1 LLLQLKILFVIS
13 SLPKNFF
20 SRGRFQIEILA
31 VVIAAYC
38 SIFLNNSLWTIFIDS
53 GGGIWE
59 SQRWIFILSAFIGIT
74 AFQVAF
80 LSIFI
85 WGRFAKFFGV
95 VIVLIC
101 ALTNYFSNQ
110 YKVVFDT
117 TMIQNVLA
125 TNLQESREL
134 FSLKVFFVILIQIA
148 PVVVFLYFY
157 RPQKLS
163 ILEQISAKIVT
174 ILTAT
179 SLVVVVVFSQYQSLA
194 SVVRNNLAIR
204 HVVLPTSPIVAFF
217 KSIDAHAKHA
227 GIVRAP
233 LDLDP
238 NRLPQG
244 QRLPLLMVVVVGET
258 VRAQNWGLSGYARQ
272 TTPMLSSISKNE
284 LFNFPYAKSCG
295 TSTEISVPCMFSGI
309 GRSQYDEDW
318 IKSHESVLPL
328 LKRAGVHVTWID
340 NQSGCK
346 GTCDGV
352 ESFDAKSFFS
362 IKIDQDSATDELL
375 LKPLDTKISEIPKD
389 QIIVLHMMGNHG
401 PAYYKRYPKNFE
413 KFTPVCQTS
422 NLSSCSS
429 DSIINAYD
437 NAIIYTDFIL
447 ASIIKRLGQI
457 NDRLVSVVYTS
468 DHGESLG
475 EHGIYLHGLPYL
487 IAPEEQKQVPF
498 FFWFPKKTQKALRLD
513 TQCLSRKASQPT
525 EHDMLAHTFFGL
537 YQISTKIANPEWNF
551 IHDCIQLNDK

>member
-1 LLLQLKILFVIS
+1 MLKPVAFVTTNT
-13 SLPKNFF
+13 LRNTFF
-20 SRGRFQIEILA
+20 SRSRFQIEIWA
-31 VVIAAYC
+31 ASIAAYC
-38 SIFLNNSLWTIFIDS
+38 SIFLNNSLWNIFIES

-59 SQRWIFILSAFIGIT
+59 TQRWIFILSAVIGIT

-80 LSIFI
+80 LSIFM

-101 ALTNYFSNQ
+101 ALTNYFSTQ

-125 TNLQESREL
+125 TNFQESWEL
-134 FSLKVFFVILIQIA
+134 FSVKAVFIILIQIA
-148 PVVVFLYFY
+148 PIIAFLYFY
-157 RPQKLS
+157 RPPQLT
-163 ILEQISAKIVT
+163 IWEQISAKIFT
-174 ILTAT
+174 IFAAT
-179 SLVVVVVFSQYQSLA
+179 SLVVVIVLSQYQSLA
-194 SVVRNNLAIR
+194 SVVRNHLAVR
-204 HVVLPTSPIVAFF
+204 HVVLPTSPIVAFC
-217 KSIDAHAKHA
+217 KSIDAHAKQA
-227 GIVRAP
+227 GIVRAS
-233 LDLDP
+233 LDP
-238 NRLPQG
+238 DAHRAPQG

-272 TTPMLSSISKNE
+272 TTPMLAGISKTE
-284 LFNFPYAKSCG
+284 VFNFPYARSCG

-309 GRSQYDEDW
+309 GRSQYDEAH
-318 IKSHESVLPL
+318 IKGHESVLPL
-328 LKRAGVHVTWID
+328 VQRTGVQVTWID

-346 GTCDGV
+346 GVCDGV
-352 ESFDAKSFFS
+352 ESLVARSFFKDR
-362 IKIDQDSATDELL
+362 IEEDNATDELL
-375 LKPLDTKISEIPKD
+375 LEPLDKKISEVPKD

-422 NLSSCSS
+422 SLSSCSS

-437 NAIIYTDFIL
+437 NAIVYTDFVL

-457 NDRLVSVVYTS
+457 DDRLVSMVYTS

-475 EHGIYLHGLPYL
+475 ERGIYLHGLPYL

-498 FFWFPKKTQKALRLD
+498 FFWFPQKTQRALRLD
-513 TQCLSRKASQPT
+513 TQCLNRKASQPT
-525 EHDMLAHTFFGL
+525 EHDMLAHTFFGV
-537 YQISTKIANPEWNF
+537 YQISTKIAKPEWNF
-551 IHDCIQLNDK
+551 IHDCIQGNDK